1 MSENI
6 RHYLEVFRSLTYD
19 AAGSGTPHERLSRL
33 VSRVATELRWD
44 VCSIYVLDEAG
55 GSLVLTA
62 THGLDHRSVGRIRI
76 PIAEGLVG
84 CAASE
89 EKPIF
94 LANAAQDARFRYFP
108 ETGEE
113 RFVSMAAV
121 PMMRDGRVSGVLTVQ
136 TVEPYEFSTADR
148 HFLEILAQ
156 HIAQVVDVALTLRS
170 VRSSRVHAFHGTA
183 VSPGIAEARV
193 HLFESSPD
201 RITVAA
207 RGFRG
212 LDFEMK
218 LFEKAM
224 SAALAEINQLVH
236 QLNSISPPAAQIF
249 IAHRMMIEDPMF
261 QQDVRKHI
269 SKDSESAPRA
279 VAKVMNA
286 YIEKF
291 ASIGNPVLQEKS
303 SDLKGLRDTL
313 LRLMMDEK
321 VTRFAPEFE
330 EENMVVVARELTP
343 QQMFQL
349 DASKVVAVLT
359 EKGSESSH
367 VAIIA
372 RALNFPAI
380 VGVEAIIDSLH
391 PEDRVLVDGASG
403 YVFVNPDEDL
413 KKQYFARMEENRRRV
428 ASIDAELT
436 GAAIPP
442 DRVES
447 DVFLDANIGLPFEI
461 EEATKKSFTAVG
473 LFRTEFFYMQHRMWP
488 DEKVQRAFYA
498 RLLNAFP
505 TDTVAIRLLDIGGDK
520 FLSYLPAA
528 REENP
533 HLGFRSVRL
542 LLANPEILRSQI
554 RAIHEAAKETGKIP
568 RILVP
573 MVTHTWELVAVKEI
587 LLDVTQGVAYP
598 MGIMVEVPG
607 ALFQIEEFAAEADF
621 ISIGTND
628 LAQYLLAVDRNNARV
643 NHLSHPLHP
652 SLLRALSHLRKS
664 LAAAGKPYSVC
675 GEMAGD
681 PISAMALL
689 ILGYRHL
696 TIAPPR
702 VSEIRYML
710 RCLPKELLPTMAD
723 PLLSMGEA
731 GISEKIL
738 RLALREHAPLLA

>member
-6 RHYLEVFRSLTYD
+6 RHYLEVFRSLSFD
-19 AAGSGTPHERLSRL
+19 AAGGGTPRERLDR
-33 VSRVATELRWD
+33 VVGRVATELRWD
-44 VCSIYVLDEAG
+44 VCSIYVLDESDGA
-55 GSLVLTA
+55 LILTA
-62 THGLDHRSVGRIRI
+62 THGLAPTAVGRIRI
-76 PIAEGLVG
+76 PVGDGLVG
-84 CAASE
+84 SAAKE

-94 LANAAQDARFRYFP
+94 LAQASKDPRFKYFP

-113 RFVSMAAV
+113 RFVSMAVV
-121 PMMRDGRVSGVLTVQ
+121 PMTRDGRVTGVITVQ
-136 TVEPYEFSTADR
+136 TVEPYEFTTADR

-170 VRSSRVHAFHGTA
+170 VRAGRINAFHGTA

-218 LFEKAM
+218 LMDK
-224 SAALAEINQLVH
+224 ALALAVAEVNQLVN
-236 QLNSISPPAAQIF
+236 QLTPISPPAAQIF
-249 IAHRMMIEDPMF
+249 IAHRMMLEDQAF
-261 QQDVRKHI
+261 LQEVREHI
-269 SKDSESAPRA
+269 TKASESAPRA
-279 VAKVMNA
+279 VAVVMNA
-286 YIEKF
+286 YIERF
-291 ASIGNPVLQEKS
+291 SGISNPVLQEKS
-303 SDLKGLRDTL
+303 QDLKDLRDTL

-321 VTRFAPEFE
+321 VTHFAPEFE

-343 QQMFQL
+343 QQMFRL
-349 DASKVVAVLT
+349 DASKVVGVLT

-372 RALNFPAI
+372 RALNFPAV
-380 VGVEAIIDSLH
+380 VGVENIIDSLR
-391 PEDRVLVDGASG
+391 PEDRVLVDGSSG
-403 YVFVNPDEDL
+403 YVFLNPDEDL
-413 KKQYFARMEENRRRV
+413 KKQYFARVEEHRRKV
-428 ASIDAELT
+428 AAIEAELAIE
-436 GAAIPP
+436 AAPVN
-442 DRVES
+442 RLVEE
-447 DVFLDANIGLPFEI
+447 VVLDANIGLPFEI
-461 EEATKKSFTAVG
+461 DEAGRKSFRAVG
-473 LFRTEFFYMQHRMWP
+473 LFRTEFFYMQHRSWP
-488 DEKVQRAFYA
+488 EDRAQRAFYA
-498 RLLNAFP
+498 RLLGAFP
-505 TDTVAIRLLDIGGDK
+505 SDSVAIRLLDIGGDK

-542 LLANPEILRSQI
+542 LLANPEILRGQI
-554 RAIHEAAKETGKIP
+554 RAIHEAAQETGRIP

-587 LLDVTQGVAYP
+587 LLDVTRGVAYP

-643 NHLSHPLHP
+643 THLSHPLHP
-652 SLLRALSHLRKS
+652 SLLRALNHLQRS
-664 LAAAGKPYSVC
+664 LASAGKPYSVC

-681 PISAMALL
+681 PMTAMALL
-689 ILGYRHL
+689 ILGYRRL
-696 TIAPPR
+696 TVAPSR
-702 VSEIRYML
+702 VSEIRYMV
-710 RCLPKELLPTMAD
+710 RKLPQALLPTMAD